1 MKIKMNKIHD
11 DLVKG
16 CFCHFDGRGR
26 LYLGRH
32 QNGSLSFTIT
42 EESGDTREVHIDEQ
56 IPSEDIMLFQQSS
69 DDRYV
74 LVFFESHEHKVKVFS
89 ADGKEQ
95 SVFSLPS
102 GASCSLLDEKQ
113 NLWVGL
119 SDEGIYDDENSNG
132 QSMLCFTLDGQLK
145 ETHIDQQLSEIYAPV
160 VDDCY
165 ALAEKNGL
173 IYMLYYSYTVI
184 AAFDETDVKRVWI
197 ISDKACSGVYDQLAI
212 SDDGFWI
219 CKDDH
224 SLSFIPADVSL
235 PVQEVTCC
243 DPDGGELSG
252 HQLKLTSNAIYAVST
267 SGIYKRDISNG
278 KQNEFFSAK

>member
-1 MKIKMNKIHD
+1 MKIKMNKLHD
-11 DLVKG
+11 EPVKG
-16 CFCHFDGRGR
+16 CFIHFDDRGR

-56 IPSEDIMLFQQSS
+56 IPCEDIMLFQQSS

-74 LVFFESHEHKVKVFS
+74 LIFFESHEYKVKVFS
-89 ADGKEQ
+89 TDGKEQ

-132 QSMLCFTLDGQLK
+132 QSVLCFTLDGQLK

-165 ALAEKNGL
+165 ALAEKDGL
-173 IYMLYYSYTVI
+173 IYMLYYAYTII

-197 ISDKACSGVYDQLAI
+197 VSDKAYSGVYDQLAI

-224 SLSFIPADVSL
+224 SLSLIPADVSL
-235 PVQEVTCC
+235 PMQEITCC
-243 DPDGGELSG
+243 DADGDELSG
-252 HQLKLTSNAIYAVST
+252 HQLKLTGDAIYAVSN

-278 KQNEFFSAK
+278 KAAK

>member
-1 MKIKMNKIHD
+1 MKKLIMNKIKKE
-11 DLVKG
+11 VNEG
-16 CFCHFDGRGR
+16 CFFHVDNHERMYIGKKGKTGIIISIFD
-26 LYLGRH
+26 L
-32 QNGSLSFTIT
+32 
-42 EESGDTREVHIDEQ
+42 SGDIRRFETNEQ
-56 IPSEDIMLFQQSS
+56 ILCEDIILFQQSS

-74 LVFFESHEHKVKVFS
+74 FVYSKLHEYKVKVFS
-89 ADGKEQ
+89 ANGKEQ

-132 QSMLCFTLDGQLK
+132 QSVLCFTLDGKLK

-165 ALAEKNGL
+165 ALAEKDGL
-173 IYMLYYSYTVI
+173 IYMLYYAYTII

-197 ISDKACSGVYDQLAI
+197 VSDKAYSGVYDQLAI

-219 CKDDH
+219 CKDEQ
-224 SLSFIPADVSL
+224 SLSLIPADVSL
-235 PVQEVTCC
+235 PMQEVKCC
-243 DPDGGELSG
+243 DPDGRELSIQ
-252 HQLKLTSNAIYAVST
+252 QLKLTSNAIYAISD
-267 SGIYKRDISNG
+267 SGIYKRDIRGGKSN
-278 KQNEFFSAK
+278 E